1 MNTTDVKKTDN
12 IITLEH
18 VTFQYNK
25 EEGTPVQVLKDISLD
40 IQEGVDGGA
49 PHGGH
54 GVPEPG

>member
-25 EEGTPVQVLKDISLD
+25 EEEKSLIIQPYHNKKSYIQYSFYSFFNNLKSN
-40 IQEGVDGGA
+40 
-49 PHGGH
+49 
-54 GVPEPG
+54 